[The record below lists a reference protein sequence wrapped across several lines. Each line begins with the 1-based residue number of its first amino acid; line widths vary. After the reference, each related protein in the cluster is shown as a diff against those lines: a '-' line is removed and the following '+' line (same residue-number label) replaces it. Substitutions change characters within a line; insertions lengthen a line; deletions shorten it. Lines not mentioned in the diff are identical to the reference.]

1 MHAPPSRSG
10 HPRLALRDA
19 TSVARVERKTGRAS
33 MTVRERALV
42 DGARVARLA
51 TVRPDGRPHLVPV
64 TFASAGAGSLVSAVD
79 HKPKRSTD
87 LQRLRNIDAHP
98 EVSLLVD
105 HDDDDWTAL
114 WWVRID
120 ATAHVVRE
128 EPLRTGLTD
137 ALVRKYEDYA
147 ARPPAGPVIVMAVHT
162 VASWG
167 VDA

>member
-1 MHAPPSRSG
+1 
-10 HPRLALRDA
+10 
-19 TSVARVERKTGRAS
+19 

-42 DGARVARLA
+42 EGARVARLA

-64 TFASAGAGSLVSAVD
+64 TFASVSADVLVTAVD

-87 LQRLRNIDAHP
+87 LQRLRNIEAHP

-114 WWVRID
+114 WWVRLD

-128 EPLRTGLTD
+128 EPQRARLTD
-137 ALVRKYEDYA
+137 ALVRKYDEYA
-147 ARPPAGPVIVMAVHT
+147 DRPPAGPVIVMGVHT
-162 VASWG
+162 VASWN
-167 VDA
+167 VDR